1 MNSRSSPRSKT
12 KREKLAPYPMM
23 RSAWQRQQ
31 RTAYVISGAGRSMR
45 EELVTA
51 KSSPFFQHFA
61 LMLMGALP
69 P

>member
-1 MNSRSSPRSKT
+1 
-12 KREKLAPYPMM
+12 
-23 RSAWQRQQ
+23 
-31 RTAYVISGAGRSMR
+31 MR